1 MKHDPNT
8 IYILS
13 LTGGGAK
20 GYLSNKF
27 LKKFYER
34 WRLSRG
40 QTEEE
45 FGQVWQNFD
54 VIGGTSVGSIGAVSY
69 GLGKSIDE
77 VLDIFTNQAPW
88 IFTTRTT
95 FDVISL
101 SCNSSEAS
109 NKADLNLGGI
119 DDIISLLISN
129 DQLYRSKCDNGTCT
143 GYTFEYGEDTG
154 EDSGVDGCSNY
165 GHVRLREILKETLKV
180 TLTGEIL
187 GIPYT
192 IKVDATM
199 QDMKTNVVVPVYC
212 NSIGQPV
219 ILSNITSPDQET
231 NPEYE
236 GQNFYAYKV
245 AMASSAAPVYLPPYV
260 IEGREYIDGGVY
272 QNSASQVAITAGNY
286 LKKKATRICILEITT
301 GLDLN
306 PHTTSDYPGW
316 GLFKVIKSF
325 ISDSISGVQA
335 NTARDLRI
343 RSKYTLEEIN
353 YYSFAPVLDPLSDI
367 NKEVGYGLDSTEPE
381 TFRYYDYLVNRAFN
395 PTDPNND
402 LQKIDDMIARLNA

>member
-1 MKHDPNT
+1 MKNDPNT

-27 LKKFYER
+27 LKRFYER

-45 FGQVWQNFD
+45 FGQIWQNFD

-69 GLGKSIDE
+69 GLGKNIDE

-88 IFTTRTT
+88 IFTTRST
-95 FDVISL
+95 FDFG
-101 SCNSSEAS
+101 CNAS
-109 NKADLNLGGI
+109 DPSNTPVFDYVDLLTENK
-119 DDIISLLISN
+119 
-129 DQLYRSKCDNGTCT
+129 QLYRSKCDDGTCT
-143 GYTFEYGEDTG
+143 GYNFDYGEDTG
-154 EDSGVDGCSNY
+154 EDSGSSGCSNY
-165 GHVRLREILKETLKV
+165 GNVRLREILKNTLKV
-180 TLTGEIL
+180 TKVIDFFGSPVTV
-187 GIPYT
+187 T
-192 IKVDATM
+192 VDAEM

-219 ILSNITSPDQET
+219 ILSNIAS
-231 NPEYE
+231 PEYE
-236 GQNFYAYKV
+236 GQNFAAYKV

-306 PHTTSDYPGW
+306 PHTTSNYPGW

-325 ISDSISGVQA
+325 ISDSIGGVQA

-353 YYSFAPVLDPLSDI
+353 YYSFAPVLDPVSDI
-367 NKEVGYGLDSTEPE
+367 GVEVEYGLDSTKPE
-381 TFRYYDYLVNRAFN
+381 TFAYYDYLVERAFN

>member
-40 QTEEE
+40 QNEEE

-77 VLDIFTNQAPW
+77 VLDIFKNQAPW
-88 IFTTRTT
+88 IFTTDDWNDFGCNASDPSDTPV
-95 FDVISL
+95 FDYL
-101 SCNSSEAS
+101 
-109 NKADLNLGGI
+109 D
-119 DDIISLLISN
+119 LISN
-129 DQLYRSKCDNGTCT
+129 NQLYKSKCDNGTCT
-143 GYTFEYGEDTG
+143 GYNLDYGENTG
-154 EDSGVDGCSNY
+154 GNSGSSGCSNY
-165 GHVRLREILKETLKV
+165 GHVRLREILKQTLKV
-180 TLTGEIL
+180 QAIDFPP
-187 GIPYT
+187 IFRY
-192 IKVDATM
+192 ATM
-199 QDMKTNVVVPVYC
+199 QDMRTNIVVPVYC

-219 ILSNITSPDQET
+219 ILSNIA

-236 GQNFYAYKV
+236 GQNFEAYKV

-260 IEGREYIDGGVY
+260 IEGREYIDGGIY

-286 LKKKATRICILEITT
+286 LKKKATRICVVEITT

-306 PHTTSDYPGW
+306 PHDSSNIPGW
-316 GLFKVIKSF
+316 SIYKVIKSF
-325 ISDSISGVQA
+325 ISDSIGGVQA

-353 YYSFAPVLDPLSDI
+353 YYSFAPVLDPVSDI
-367 NKEVGYGLDSTEPE
+367 GVEVGYGLDSTKPE
-381 TFRYYDYLVNRAFN
+381 TFAYYDYLVDRAFN
-395 PTDPNND
+395 PHDPKNSLRD
-402 LQKIDDMIARLNA
+402 IDDMIVRLNA